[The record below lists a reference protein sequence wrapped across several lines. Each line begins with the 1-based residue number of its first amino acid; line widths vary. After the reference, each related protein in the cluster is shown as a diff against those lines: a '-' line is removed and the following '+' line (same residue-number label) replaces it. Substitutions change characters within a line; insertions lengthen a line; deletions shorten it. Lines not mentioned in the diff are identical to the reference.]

1 MLFIPFI
8 IAVVGAYLGFVYAG
22 FIGGIVGFIAFGVM
36 AQWVRGI
43 ATDNEYQDLPDV
55 SLSPKP
61 RPPEETKIQKVT
73 RDIIPVS
80 KPATSDEEYYK
91 AALDE
96 YEENEKVPETWAK
109 ALTICQGDE
118 DKAKWKYIELR
129 VEWLNSQDI
138 IAQKKTLAERKE
150 VSKIQ
155 SDREAAHEAVKQTD
169 NVPLSKRATKTL
181 LRLTIYITTR
191 LLLALVLILVFSVSL
206 MFVFEA
212 MGMNNLAPFIPI
224 ISIAMAILGI
234 KILLR
239 GPKNTPTN

>member
-80 KPATSDEEYYK
+80 KP
-91 AALDE
+91 
-96 YEENEKVPETWAK
+96 P
-109 ALTICQGDE
+109 
-118 DKAKWKYIELR
+118 
-129 VEWLNSQDI
+129 
-138 IAQKKTLAERKE
+138 
-150 VSKIQ
+150 
-155 SDREAAHEAVKQTD
+155 
-169 NVPLSKRATKTL
+169 
-181 LRLTIYITTR
+181 
-191 LLLALVLILVFSVSL
+191 
-206 MFVFEA
+206 
-212 MGMNNLAPFIPI
+212 
-224 ISIAMAILGI
+224 
-234 KILLR
+234 
-239 GPKNTPTN
+239 